1 MTETPAVLVPVRRA
15 EQRAVM
21 PNPDSS
27 LVALGAL
34 RTVVLCTLADAFA
47 LVPEE
52 ILYSGRHLDEVLA
65 PLISRAPASV
75 PLSVRHEMF
84 EGNFAATLERLETSD
99 ASNAAAVDSP
109 QQHRARAEDW
119 AAVTVQMIGECYEL
133 GPIEEATM
141 HGRIVGLLRDLGV
154 DHPRNPRAARYLP
167 NNVRYRLNHG

>member
-1 MTETPAVLVPVRRA
+1 MTETPAPLAPVRRA
-15 EQRAVM
+15 EQRAVLS
-21 PNPDSS
+21 NPDGS

-52 ILYSGRHLDEVLA
+52 ILYTGRHLDDVLA
-65 PLISRAPASV
+65 PLMQRTPASV

-99 ASNAAAVDSP
+99 TSNALAVDHPHS
-109 QQHRARAEDW
+109 HRARAEDW
-119 AAVTVQMIGECYEL
+119 AAVTVQMIGECYTL
-133 GPIEEATM
+133 NPIEESTM
-141 HGRIVGLLRDLGV
+141 LGRIVGLLRELGV